1 MARKMTLEPRVL
13 GARLFMTLWLAFAWV
28 LLWGSIDIG
37 TIAAGLIVAT
47 VVMAVLPLPRV
58 PVEGLLRPVS
68 MVWLVLVVA
77 YYLVRSSFAVAWLSV
92 RPQAP
97 PRSAVLRAPMRLK
110 SDFTL
115 ALAVNTLNLMP
126 GGIVVRVDPAAR
138 YVYIH
143 VLNTGTDDAVE
154 HFRSQTAHIETLYQR
169 AFERDEDWKPS
180 PEHYSAPADS
190 APTTVGTA
198 DSAESAP
205 HVANQAA
212 PAHAA
217 ADHPAADHTDA
228 DEPGAA
234 RVEAEQAE
242 TEQAEAEHS
251 AHHAD
256 DADGPAPGKE
266 APR

>member
-154 HFRSQTAHIETLYQR
+154 HFRSQTAHIEALYQR

-205 HVANQAA
+205 HATVHAA

-217 ADHPAADHTDA
+217 ADHTDA
-228 DEPGAA
+228 EKPEAA
-234 RVEAEQAE
+234 RAEAEQA
-242 TEQAEAEHS
+242 AAEHA

-256 DADGPAPGKE
+256 DADGPTPEQE

>member
-138 YVYIH
+138 YVYVH

-198 DSAESAP
+198 APADSAPAT
-205 HVANQAA
+205 HHAA
-212 PAHAA
+212 PDHADA
-217 ADHPAADHTDA
+217 EHADAGHTDL
-228 DEPGAA
+228 EKPEAA
-234 RVEAEQAE
+234 RAEAEQAE

-256 DADGPAPGKE
+256 DAGGPTPGQE

>member
-13 GARLFMTLWLAFAWV
+13 GARLFMTLWLTFAWV

-37 TIAAGLIVAT
+37 TVAAGLIVAT

-154 HFRSQTAHIETLYQR
+154 HFRSQTAHIEALYQR

-205 HVANQAA
+205 HAANQAA

-217 ADHPAADHTDA
+217 ADHPPADHTDA

-242 TEQAEAEHS
+242 TEQAAAEHA

-256 DADGPAPGKE
+256 DADGPTPEQE

>member
-68 MVWLVLVVA
+68 MVWLVIVVA
-77 YYLVRSSFAVAWLSV
+77 YYLVRSSIAVAWLSV

-205 HVANQAA
+205 HAANQAA

-217 ADHPAADHTDA
+217 ADHTDA
-228 DEPGAA
+228 EKPEAA

-256 DADGPAPGKE
+256 DADGPTPEQE

>member
-1 MARKMTLEPRVL
+1 
-13 GARLFMTLWLAFAWV
+13 
-28 LLWGSIDIG
+28 
-37 TIAAGLIVAT
+37 
-47 VVMAVLPLPRV
+47 
-58 PVEGLLRPVS
+58 
-68 MVWLVLVVA
+68 
-77 YYLVRSSFAVAWLSV
+77 
-92 RPQAP
+92 
-97 PRSAVLRAPMRLK
+97 MRLK

-205 HVANQAA
+205 HAANQAA

-217 ADHPAADHTDA
+217 ADHTDA
-228 DEPGAA
+228 EKPEAA
-234 RVEAEQAE
+234 RAEAEQA
-242 TEQAEAEHS
+242 AAEHA

-256 DADGPAPGKE
+256 DADGPTPEQE

>member
-190 APTTVGTA
+190 APTTGGTA

-205 HVANQAA
+205 HATVHAA
-212 PAHAA
+212 PAHA
-217 ADHPAADHTDA
+217 AADHTDA

-242 TEQAEAEHS
+242 TEQAAAEHA

-256 DADGPAPGKE
+256 DADGPTPEQE

>member
-126 GGIVVRVDPAAR
+126 GGIVVRVDPVAR

-205 HVANQAA
+205 HAANQAA

-217 ADHPAADHTDA
+217 ADHTDA
-228 DEPGAA
+228 DEPEAA

-242 TEQAEAEHS
+242 TEQAAAEH
-251 AHHAD
+251 AARHAD
-256 DADGPAPGKE
+256 DADGPTPEQE

>member
-68 MVWLVLVVA
+68 MVWLVIVVA
-77 YYLVRSSFAVAWLSV
+77 YYLVRSSIAVAWLSV

-205 HVANQAA
+205 HAANQAA

-217 ADHPAADHTDA
+217 ADHPAA

-242 TEQAEAEHS
+242 TEQAAAEHA

-256 DADGPAPGKE
+256 DADGPTPEQE

>member
-205 HVANQAA
+205 HAANQAA

-217 ADHPAADHTDA
+217 ADHTDA
-228 DEPGAA
+228 EKPEAA
-234 RVEAEQAE
+234 RAEAEQA
-242 TEQAEAEHS
+242 AAEHA

-256 DADGPAPGKE
+256 DADGPTPEQE